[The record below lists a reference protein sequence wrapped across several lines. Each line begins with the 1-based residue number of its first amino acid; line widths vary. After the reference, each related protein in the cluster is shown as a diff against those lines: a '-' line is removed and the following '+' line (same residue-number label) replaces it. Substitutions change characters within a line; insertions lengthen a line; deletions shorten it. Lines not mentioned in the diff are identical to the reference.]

1 MDQKIAQL
9 YDEGKVEQAIHL
21 LIKKIDQHPQ
31 QVANYLQ
38 LSTYLIEQGSLD
50 QAQKLLEQAQHL
62 VKEPQELNYNLAV
75 CYYMQG
81 DFDKALALLDQIP
94 NDDLTLYQKAL
105 TYLKLGQGQKAL
117 AYALTIKKIDERIQE
132 LLGDIWLSLGENQ
145 QAQQMYLSIP
155 DNKKNAKVY
164 FLLGVTT
171 LEKDRDQAQKYFAQA
186 KQMDA
191 KYYQQAM
198 NQYASIMKMLN
209 DKEKKNY
216 E

>member
-132 LLGDIWLSLGENQ
+132 LLGDIWLSLSENQ
-145 QAQQMYLSIP
+145 QAQQMYLAIP

>member
-145 QAQQMYLSIP
+145 QAQQMYLAIP

-209 DKEKKNY
+209 DKEKKHY

>member
-209 DKEKKNY
+209 DKEKKNH

>member
-132 LLGDIWLSLGENQ
+132 LLGDIWLSVGENQ
-145 QAQQMYLSIP
+145 QAQQMYLAIP

>member
-209 DKEKKNY
+209 DKEKKKL
-216 E
+216 